1 MPTDPSQVKIA
12 VDKNALLYYETYVKN
27 WEAYWLKRAPPT
39 VLTPLEI
46 KEEEKEI
53 SESMVNIES
62 EVRQTKVL

>member
-1 MPTDPSQVKIA
+1 
-12 VDKNALLYYETYVKN
+12 LLYYETYVKN

-53 SESMVNIES
+53 
-62 EVRQTKVL
+62 